1 MKLAYLVVITAM
13 LAGCQSAPQKPN
25 GTVSV
30 ERIKIE
36 LQTYQEGMHRYPVDA
51 KLLKPKLSIAQQ
63 QLAKREADKERNRK
77 RNSEMAEDVQQA
89 SKFYAEKDGWFTW
102 VTDQKQ
108 FTAAPN
114 LRSKPMRLLMADG
127 REQIV
132 KGQLGNRQIE
142 ARAKVIHFGVLTD
155 RSVMLIIAPIKSTP
169 GSETS
174 ISIFNDAVAA
184 CGTALPYAFGDIHF
198 ISKTTNP
205 AVAAKQACIVEK
217 TQHDQFL
224 KVFYNNALSIEQQ
237 VEGAELEFGLSS

>member
-1 MKLAYLVVITAM
+1 MKLAYLAVTAAV
-13 LAGCQSAPQKPN
+13 LAGCQSAPPKPN
-25 GTVSV
+25 GTNTV

-36 LQTYQEGMHRYPVDA
+36 SQIYQEGMHRYPVDA
-51 KLLKPKLSIAQQ
+51 NLLKPKLSIAQQ
-63 QLAKREADKERNRK
+63 ELAKREAEKERNRK
-77 RNSEMAEDVQQA
+77 RNSAMAEDVQQA
-89 SKFYAEKDGWFTW
+89 SKFYTENDGWFTW
-102 VTDQKQ
+102 ITDQKQ

-114 LRSKPMRLLMADG
+114 LKSKPMRLLMADG

-132 KGQLGNRQIE
+132 KGRLGNREIE

-155 RSVMLIIAPIKSTP
+155 RSVMLIIAPITKTP

-174 ISIFNDAVAA
+174 ISIFNEAVAE

-198 ISKTTNP
+198 ISRTTNP

-217 TQHDQFL
+217 TEHDSFL

-237 VEGAELEFGLSS
+237 VEGAELVLGLSS